1 MHDIYIYIHTYC
13 VYMYIY
19 THCMYVIYVYMI
31 IQIIYIGMMLICI
44 YTVWYIYTHTMIYI
58 YMAGVAMYISGTSLC
73 VTSTGEFSS
82 GERLCPDCAL
92 LGVEDG
98 GWSLAFSAGL
108 CRCVPSKDCWGD
120 NPWIFRGPQ

>member
-1 MHDIYIYIHTYC
+1 MI
-13 VYMYIY
+13 YIY
-19 THCMYVIYVYMI
+19 THILCVYVY
-31 IQIIYIGMMLICI
+31 IYTLYVRHICI
-44 YTVWYIYTHTMIYI
+44 YDNTDYLYRYDVNMYIHCMVYIYTHYDIYI